1 MKDKNGPEQ
10 VIEDFLSNE
19 SASLSEEFTESLLV
33 DIKKLNSENKSTN
46 RGVSYFIP
54 FVSFGVVF
62 CALFFF
68 TPLFD
73 LEVTVNEKDDIALE
87 SNSLPSYLHEPEK
100 IIIED
105 LMAIPQELNVS
116 ESFLSE
122 QTYDLLVLLDL

>member
-1 MKDKNGPEQ
+1 MKDKKDPEK

-33 DIKKLNSENKSTN
+33 DIKKLNLENKSAN
-46 RGVSYFIP
+46 WWVHYFIP
-54 FVSFGVVF
+54 FASPGVAF
-62 CALFFF
+62 CVLLFF

-73 LEVTVNEKDDIALE
+73 FEVIVHEKENVALDA
-87 SNSLPSYLHEPEK
+87 NFLPAYLHDPEK

-105 LMAIPQELNVS
+105 LMAIPEELNVP

-122 QTYDLLVLLDL
+122 QTYDLLVLLDS

>member
-122 QTYDLLVLLDL
+122 QTYDLLVLLDS

>member
-73 LEVTVNEKDDIALE
+73 LEVTVDEKDDIALE

-122 QTYDLLVLLDL
+122 QTYDLLVLLDS

>member
-62 CALFFF
+62 CALFFL
-68 TPLFD
+68 TPNSS
-73 LEVTVNEKDDIALE
+73 TKIANMK
-87 SNSLPSYLHEPEK
+87 S
-100 IIIED
+100 
-105 LMAIPQELNVS
+105 V
-116 ESFLSE
+116 
-122 QTYDLLVLLDL
+122 